1 MEDPDF
7 ESVEK
12 AYNNWRE
19 HLRSFGFAEPL
30 GIDLPYEKGGF
41 IPKSDYYDR
50 YYGQNRWK
58 ALTIISMAIGQGEVL
73 TTPLQLA
80 NFAAIISNKGY
91 YFTPHIVRGIEG
103 IDSINSAF
111 AVPHVVSIDSSYFN
125 VVIDGMDMAVNVS
138 GGTATWVRHRDISH
152 YVNLSS
158 HCTFNKFRSSILFSI
173 HLW

>member
-1 MEDPDF
+1 
-7 ESVEK
+7 
-12 AYNNWRE
+12 
-19 HLRSFGFAEPL
+19 
-30 GIDLPYEKGGF
+30 
-41 IPKSDYYDR
+41 
-50 YYGQNRWK
+50 
-58 ALTIISMAIGQGEVL
+58 MAIGQGEVL

-138 GGTATWVRHRDISH
+138 GGTATWVRHRDITICGKTGTAENPHGEDHSVFMAFAPKDDPQIAISV
-152 YVNLSS
+152 YVEHGKWGSSYAAPIASLMIEKYLTDTIAPYHKWIEKRMLERNLL
-158 HCTFNKFRSSILFSI
+158 NVQ
-173 HLW
+173 